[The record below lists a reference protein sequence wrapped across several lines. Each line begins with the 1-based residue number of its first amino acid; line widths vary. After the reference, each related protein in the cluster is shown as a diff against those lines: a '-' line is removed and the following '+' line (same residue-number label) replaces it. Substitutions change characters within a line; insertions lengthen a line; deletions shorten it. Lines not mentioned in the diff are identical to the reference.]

1 MVDCPCLIP
10 FLREVVMEWI
20 LVLTLEL
27 SRIASRPVVPELDGR
42 PTRIELVRPEDRPTR
57 QERPRR

>member
-1 MVDCPCLIP
+1 
-10 FLREVVMEWI
+10 MEWI
-20 LVLTLEL
+20 LVLALEL

-42 PTRIELVRPEDRPTR
+42 PTRIELVKPEDRPTR